1 MANTTTT
8 AKKDIPFCPL
18 LSAGC
23 DIDKVC
29 TQERCAWYMTSIQK
43 CSMYTI
49 AFNALL
55 DANMKQVPKKR
66 I

>member
-1 MANTTTT
+1 MANNTTI
-8 AKKDIPFCPL
+8 KKEIPFCPL

-29 TQERCAWYMTSIQK
+29 TRERCAWYMTSIQK

-55 DANMKQVPKKR
+55 DANLKQVPKKR